1 MPKRDFNF
9 IRIAL
14 RHGCSAVNF
23 LHIFRT
29 PFLKNTSG
37 RLLLTIVNVFSSF
50 VPNKIITIVDR
61 GPLWMADFSKLKNA
75 IEKKHSKIIRIVP
88 T

>member
-1 MPKRDFNF
+1 MPKCDFNF

-14 RHGCSAVNF
+14 RHGCSPVNF
-23 LHIFRT
+23 PHIFRT
-29 PFLKNTSG
+29 PFLKNISG

-50 VPNKIITIVDR
+50 VPNKIITIVER
-61 GPLWMADFSKLKNA
+61 RPLWMADFSKLKNA
-75 IEKKHSKIIRIVP
+75 MEKKHSKIIRIVP